1 MGLCVHLIK
10 KVFNPFPKKLVFIFC
25 ILLSHIKILAIA
37 KNIKLGDYLTA
48 FTHLLLVILIVKTIL
63 DLVMVSKAILDLVM
77 VCRVAVDLI
86 VMCQPAVYFLL
97 LLTMTITKSPILY
110 SQTFVDF
117 QRTCLVSINVVHLI
131 IRVMM

>member
-1 MGLCVHLIK
+1 M
-10 KVFNPFPKKLVFIFC
+10 
-25 ILLSHIKILAIA
+25 AIA
-37 KNIKLGDYLTA
+37 KNIKLGDNLTA
-48 FTHLLLVILIVKTIL
+48 FAHLLLVKMIVKAIL
-63 DLVMVSKAILDLVM
+63 NLVMVSKAMVDLVM

-97 LLTMTITKSPILY
+97 LLTLTITKSPILC

>member
-1 MGLCVHLIK
+1 M
-10 KVFNPFPKKLVFIFC
+10 
-25 ILLSHIKILAIA
+25 AIA
-37 KNIKLGDYLTA
+37 KNIKLGDNLTA
-48 FTHLLLVILIVKTIL
+48 FAHLLLVKLIV
-63 DLVMVSKAILDLVM
+63 KAILDLVM

-86 VMCQPAVYFLL
+86 VMSQPAVYFLL

>member
-1 MGLCVHLIK
+1 M
-10 KVFNPFPKKLVFIFC
+10 
-25 ILLSHIKILAIA
+25 AIA

-63 DLVMVSKAILDLVM
+63 DLVMVSKAIVDLVMVSKAILDLVM
-77 VCRVAVDLI
+77 VCKVAVDLI
-86 VMCQPAVYFLL
+86 VMSQPAVYFLL

>member
-1 MGLCVHLIK
+1 M
-10 KVFNPFPKKLVFIFC
+10 
-25 ILLSHIKILAIA
+25 AIA
-37 KNIKLGDYLTA
+37 NNIKLGDNLTA
-48 FTHLLLVILIVKTIL
+48 FAHLLLVKLIV
-63 DLVMVSKAILDLVM
+63 KAILDLVM

-86 VMCQPAVYFLL
+86 VMSQPAVYFLL